1 MRLLE
6 GVSNR
11 IMEGNGKERK
21 SQEEE
26 ISKEEVKEA
35 FRKIK
40 GKEKQQE

>member
-1 MRLLE
+1 MRLLG

-11 IMEGNGKERK
+11 IMEGNEEERK
-21 SQEEE
+21 SQEEK

-40 GKEKQQE
+40 GKKKQQE